1 MSPAPIR
8 PIRRAARAIALAAS
22 IFGMISTTT
31 QAQDQA
37 PKPSTA
43 PPKSQ
48 SLARYIPSEGLIVL
62 IDHEGLEAQPDAWK
76 GTAASKMLNN
86 TPLGAMLEDIAAQVV
101 DHGLQSIP
109 GVPFNGKEVIAL
121 LAHMTSKGFAIGF
134 CGSFAPPQPKAAVMV
149 IRDADRNEVSQRLMK
164 RLEDAAKQV
173 EQPNGRKVWTIAG
186 APIRWWFEGHDAVFS
201 FVPPGATADPIAET
215 LDGKTPSALEN
226 PVFITLSKADPGV
239 VPVGLLFI
247 DLAGLP
253 PLPPKAVQAGIDGI
267 KQVEARWGIQDLA
280 IVTSLG
286 VQAPRPRRGVLAFF
300 DQPPLG
306 GTKFALPA
314 GMTDSTLLSVD
325 PVKVGDIFLAILNQ
339 NDPNAAASIGRFV
352 RDFQRST
359 GLSLRKDIL
368 GKLGPRVGI
377 LAAQSGGFSNAIA
390 MWFNPPDLG
399 TVIELK
405 DPQGFETTLDRLIGA
420 ANTTL
425 KAAGAMVPPQA
436 GRPAKPGTEFAEFRP
451 LKAPER
457 GYVLTVPPSVLPTP
471 AGLRPTVLI
480 DIERGR
486 LALAGSPALARRVL
500 PTLVQVQD
508 AAGSK
513 PNDDRDALL
522 IAKSDPTESL
532 PEILANIPA
541 LVQFVAIAAAQ
552 PRGPGIQQPATAP
565 FRLEFDPDAIPDVNA
580 IRPHLFPTKF
590 TLTADES
597 AIRLTASSAFPLPV
611 PQLNAGMETPILV
624 ALLLPAVQAARE
636 AARRTQ
642 CANNEKQLASA
653 LHHYHSAH
661 ETFPPPA
668 ILSRAG
674 KPLLSWR
681 VTILP
686 FIGQQAL
693 YNEFH
698 LDEPWDSAHNKTLIE
713 RMPTTYACPS
723 RQSPAPGTTNYRVF
737 TGRGMAFEPPEGTA
751 IASISDGP
759 ANTLGLVEA
768 KEAVIW
774 TQPEDLPFTGDGV
787 AALELAGS
795 DHPGGFNVM
804 FLDGSIR
811 FLKDSIAADAFKSLL
826 TRNGGEI
833 IQNY

>member
-1 MSPAPIR
+1 MNPAPIR
-8 PIRRAARAIALAAS
+8 PIRRTARAIALAAS
-22 IFGMISTTT
+22 IFGMIATTT
-31 QAQDQA
+31 HAEDQA
-37 PKPSTA
+37 PKPGTA
-43 PPKSQ
+43 SPKSQ
-48 SLARYIPSEGLIVL
+48 SLARYIPGERLIVL

-76 GTAASKMLNN
+76 GTAASKMLNG
-86 TPLGAMLEDIAAQVV
+86 TPLGAMLLDIAAQVV
-101 DHGLQSIP
+101 DHGLQSMP
-109 GVPFNGKEVIAL
+109 GAPFNGKEVVAL

-134 CGSFAPPQPKAAVMV
+134 CGSFDPPQPKAAVMV
-149 IRDADRNEVSQRLMK
+149 IRDAGRNEVSQRLMK

-201 FVPPGATADPIAET
+201 FVPPGATADPVAET

-226 PVFITLSKADPGV
+226 PVFTALSKADPGV
-239 VPVGLLFI
+239 VPVGLLFV

-267 KQVEARWGIQDLA
+267 KQVEARWGIQNRA

-306 GTKFALPA
+306 GGTKFTLPA
-314 GMTDSTLLSVD
+314 GMTNSTLLSVD

-339 NDPNAAASIGRFV
+339 NDPNAAASVSRFAQ
-352 RDFQRST
+352 DFQKRT
-359 GLSLRKDIL
+359 GLSLRKDLL

-377 LAAQSGGFSNAIA
+377 LAPQSGGLSNAIA

-405 DPQGFETTLDRLIGA
+405 DPQGFEATLDRLIGA
-420 ANTTL
+420 ANITL
-425 KAAGAMVPPQA
+425 KAAGAMVPPKA

-480 DIERGR
+480 DIKRGR

-500 PTLVQVQD
+500 PTLVLD
-508 AAGSK
+508 AASAK
-513 PNDDRDALL
+513 PIDDQSALL
-522 IAKSDPTESL
+522 ITTSDPTESL

-541 LVQFVAIAAAQ
+541 LVQFAAIAAAQ
-552 PRGPGIQQPATAP
+552 PRGPGIQQQPAAP

-597 AIRLTASSAFPLPV
+597 AIRLSASSAFPLPL

-642 CANNEKQLASA
+642 CTNNEKQLSIA
-653 LHHYHSAH
+653 LHNYHSAH
-661 ETFPPPA
+661 NTFPPPA

-674 KPLLSWR
+674 NPLLSWR
-681 VTILP
+681 VAILP

-737 TGRGMAFEPPEGTA
+737 TGKGTAFEPPEGTA

-774 TQPEDLPFTGDGV
+774 TQPEDLPFTGDGA

-795 DHPGGFNVM
+795 NHPGGFNAM

-811 FLKDSIAADAFKSLL
+811 FLKDSITADVFKSLL

-833 IQNY
+833 FQNY